1 MAIRDPVP
9 LIRTLAGS
17 GLDRAALL
25 ENSFSNWFDK
35 ATAHKGSPIFG
46 RAFGSF
52 GPRQG
57 DWRPLLIFNGTSAI
71 TGRRVLTSHI
81 SAHHSVQINDVEK
94 QFRLFQDSYDVRE
107 LYRLPFEDPAKCIKF
122 DSNEAPA
129 KPLNP
134 FGERDF
140 SLATAVTNS
149 ARFPVISP
157 AGTVSCERPDPG
169 FLGRIGN
176 FFTGG
181 NREIIDHIVDGG
193 YFENFG
199 ATSAMNLARAL
210 ETFGLA
216 PVVLVISNNPTA
228 GRAAENLLAD
238 ACAPLPPDITDD
250 SWLGKVVR
258 PAGALYQT
266 RDARGSYAVRDLV
279 WSLRTPQARG
289 VGCKASGTSGPAFH
303 VTVFGEQGSWGRSK
317 AVSMSWWLSKAV
329 QQFIDYQIPDKREP
343 ALPLR
348 LSTFE
353 MMRGRLENVRNLY
366 ELWEAIRAGEPCR
379 AFFNG
384 LPLTAEER
392 KKYVDDKT
400 REWADILRDR

>member
-94 QFRLFQDSYDVRE
+94 QFRLFQDAYDVRE

-238 ACAPLPPDITDD
+238 ACAPLPPDITDELMVGQG
-250 SWLGKVVR
+250 SSACRGTLS
-258 PAGALYQT
+258 
-266 RDARGSYAVRDLV
+266 DARC
-279 WSLRTPQARG
+279 ARLLCG
-289 VGCKASGTSGPAFH
+289 ARSRVVLENASGARRRMQGERHIGAGLSCHRVWRTGIVGPLESGLNEL
-303 VTVFGEQGSWGRSK
+303 V
-317 AVSMSWWLSKAV
+317 AV
-329 QQFIDYQIPDKREP
+329 QGRAAVHRLPD
-343 ALPLR
+343 
-348 LSTFE
+348 
-353 MMRGRLENVRNLY
+353 
-366 ELWEAIRAGEPCR
+366 
-379 AFFNG
+379 
-384 LPLTAEER
+384 
-392 KKYVDDKT
+392 T
-400 REWADILRDR
+400 R